1 MEETTMNIFQKI
13 SDYLTGSSQPAPNY
27 RRNEIDELSQI
38 PPMSEEE
45 ADAWGDELGEDD
57 IADLESMTQ
66 IMNEFNDTTKA
77 AKFAAI
83 VRYLNRKYPSQPLF
97 YHFEAAKRAVAPLT
111 SRFAGYDQPEWTEVE
126 LDQWID
132 TLDDHYLPQVLD
144 KIRQY
149 KAAGL
154 PDGPKLVKFLSDI
167 RRNVEK
173 NQEEDA
179 EAEAANRLTPLR
191 AWAIWMDVRRQNAEL
206 NYFER
211 ENRNARGH

>member
-1 MEETTMNIFQKI
+1 MNIFKKI
-13 SDYLTGSSQPAPNY
+13 GDYLTGSSQPTPNY
-27 RRNEIDELSQI
+27 RRREIDELSQI

-45 ADAWGDELGEDD
+45 IDAWGDEMGEED

-97 YHFEAAKRAVAPLT
+97 YHFEAANRAVAPLA

-173 NQEEDA
+173 NQEEDV
-179 EAEAANRLTPLR
+179 EAEAANRLTPLH
-191 AWAIWMDVRRQNAEL
+191 AWAIWMNVRRQNAEL